1 MDSSAGRRSSMGTLA
16 RLPAFSLGR
25 RGSSRARA
33 TMTMA
38 ATPPTARNVVRQ
50 PSHSPTIRPSGMPST
65 MAMEVPVASRLS
77 ATAFLPG
84 GATRTAS
91 EAVMDQN
98 TACDSAMP
106 MRLTMSEA
114 KLQATPD
121 STWLA
126 TNSANTPISSLRR
139 STLRVSSMKGSEARA
154 TIQA

>member
-1 MDSSAGRRSSMGTLA
+1 
-16 RLPAFSLGR
+16 
-25 RGSSRARA
+25 
-33 TMTMA
+33 
-38 ATPPTARNVVRQ
+38 
-50 PSHSPTIRPSGMPST
+50 
-65 MAMEVPVASRLS
+65 
-77 ATAFLPG
+77 
-84 GATRTAS
+84 
-91 EAVMDQN
+91 MDQN